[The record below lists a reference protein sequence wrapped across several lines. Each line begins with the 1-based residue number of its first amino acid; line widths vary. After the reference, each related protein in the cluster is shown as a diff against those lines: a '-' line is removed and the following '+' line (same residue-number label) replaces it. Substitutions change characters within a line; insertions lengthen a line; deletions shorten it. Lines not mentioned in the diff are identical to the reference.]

1 MNKPRGHTAFGI
13 FLIFG
18 AIMAAYAG
26 ITLFFPG
33 TFLDKL
39 WVVNPRGHQRLLGL
53 GPFVGLGFFF
63 LSMFL
68 ATSALGWL
76 TKRKWSW
83 WCAIGIIIFQG
94 LGDIGRLC
102 AGEIIQGIFGAVVAG
117 LLVYY
122 LLSPPVRLYFTSK
135 FD

>member
-1 MNKPRGHTAFGI
+1 MNKPTGHTAFGV

-33 TFLDKL
+33 TILDKL
-39 WVVNPRGHQRLLGL
+39 WIVNPRGHQRLLAL
-53 GPFVGLGFFF
+53 GRLVGVAFFF
-63 LSMFL
+63 LSVLLGTCAF
-68 ATSALGWL
+68 GWL
-76 TKRKWSW
+76 TKRKWGW
-83 WCAIGIIIFQG
+83 WCAISIIILQG
-94 LGDIGRLC
+94 LGDIVRFFS
-102 AGEIIQGIFGAVVAG
+102 GEIIQGIFGAVVAG

-122 LLSPPVRLYFTSK
+122 LLSRSVRLYFAPK

>member
-18 AIMAAYAG
+18 AIMGAYAS

-33 TFLDKL
+33 TILDKL
-39 WVVNPRGHQRLLGL
+39 WVVNSRGHQGLLALGRL
-53 GPFVGLGFFF
+53 VGVAFFF
-63 LSMFL
+63 LSVLL
-68 ATSALGWL
+68 ATCAFGRL
-76 TKRKWSW
+76 TKRKWGW
-83 WCAIGIIIFQG
+83 WFAISIIVLQG
-94 LGDIGRLC
+94 LGDIVRFFT
-102 AGEIIQGIFGAVVAG
+102 GEIIQGIFGAVVAG

-135 FD
+135 LD